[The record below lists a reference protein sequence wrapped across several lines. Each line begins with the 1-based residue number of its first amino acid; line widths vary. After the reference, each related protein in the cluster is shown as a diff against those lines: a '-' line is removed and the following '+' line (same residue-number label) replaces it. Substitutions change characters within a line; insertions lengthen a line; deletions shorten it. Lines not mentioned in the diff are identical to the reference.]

1 MQTFMVVSTFKPKAT
16 MEEIQALIPAEQARA
31 KELEA
36 LGVITSIKISMPR
49 RTAFIEAVG
58 ESQEK
63 VMTAIL
69 SLPMA
74 KIWDIEVF
82 PTTPPAGPAK

>member
-1 MQTFMVVSTFKPKAT
+1 
-16 MEEIQALIPAEQARA
+16 MEQIQALIPAEQARA

-36 LGVITSIKISMPR
+36 LGIITAIKISMPR

-58 ESQEK
+58 ENQES

-74 KIWDIEVF
+74 AIWDIEVF